1 MHKKNPV
8 IPFYFVLN
16 GDNKLLTEFLTY
28 TNTKNIAHNLFNGAN
43 DWMKVAGFSLP
54 IIMYVDNGIVQ
65 KKCNGIEL
73 SQDDIENWLNK

>member
-1 MHKKNPV
+1 
-8 IPFYFVLN
+8 
-16 GDNKLLTEFLTY
+16 LTEFLTY